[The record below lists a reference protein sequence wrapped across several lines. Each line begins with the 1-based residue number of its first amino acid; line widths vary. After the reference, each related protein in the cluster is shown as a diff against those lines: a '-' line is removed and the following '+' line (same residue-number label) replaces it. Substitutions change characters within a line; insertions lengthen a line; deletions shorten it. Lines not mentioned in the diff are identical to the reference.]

1 MSFGIWWEEES
12 DVGEGGTG
20 NGRGREVKERVGW
33 ERERDPHN
41 RHSQLVVSHPHMA
54 F

>member
-1 MSFGIWWEEES
+1 MVFDRKKKVMWGK
-12 DVGEGGTG
+12 VVLA